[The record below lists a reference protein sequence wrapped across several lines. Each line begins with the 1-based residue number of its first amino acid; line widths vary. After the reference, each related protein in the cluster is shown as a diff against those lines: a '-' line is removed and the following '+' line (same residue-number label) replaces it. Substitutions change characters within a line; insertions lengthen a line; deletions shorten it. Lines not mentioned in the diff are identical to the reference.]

1 MIHYSVVVIT
11 TVEKSSVAIQGLW
24 IPFAGYGMMEAM
36 VASECDCKGIMV
48 PWDRKIDWKLLP
60 TCTLYQNVAVY
71 GNLTPVEL
79 SQSNIPDWWMSCLIC
94 SLVHLLPMSLVFRLP
109 IALFLSWKNC
119 YRSKT
124 LVVVGYRRVLLHCYW
139 ISCQLIKNHSKYNI
153 IIIKIHLRLNDC

>member
-79 SQSNIPDWWMSCLIC
+79 SQSNILDKWMPCLIC
-94 SLVHLLPMSLVFRLP
+94 SLLHLLPLDLNYFHVSSFSTSNGSARVELLP
-109 IALFLSWKNC
+109 SQ
-119 YRSKT
+119 Y
-124 LVVVGYRRVLLHCYW
+124 VGRVLLAYCM
-139 ISCQLIKNHSKYNI
+139 
-153 IIIKIHLRLNDC
+153 KIFWEEC